1 MVLGAAALI
10 AIGAL
15 GDHMLFASSG
25 QAPVASGKATP
36 SQSATNALTS
46 DPAVK
51 QIKQTAQIVSAG
63 PTSLDQATEHAYAV
77 ASPSVVFVDNVGTGT
92 GSGIIYDTNGNI
104 VTNDHVAAGAS
115 SLKVTLSDGRV
126 FPAHIVG
133 TDPSDDLAVIHI
145 NASGLKPAKFA
156 AAGTFHV
163 AQMVLAIGSP
173 LGLKMSVT
181 SGLISGLN
189 RVEQEPDQAPTY
201 GAYLPNAIQT
211 SAAINP
217 GNSGGALVSL
227 SGVVVGMPTMVQ
239 TSTSDGTAAQD
250 VGFAIPSTRITKI
263 ASQIISTGK
272 VIHTGRAY
280 MGIAPADATGQSA
293 DPFSGGFFG
302 PGNGNSSP
310 TVEGALVQQISPSGP
325 AAKAGIQQGDVITKV
340 DGSSITSAQDLLTIL
355 AQKKPGDT
363 ISVTVN
369 RNGSTETVQV
379 HLGELPG

>member
-1 MVLGAAALI
+1 MVLGAVALI

-15 GDHMLFASSG
+15 GDHVLFANSS
-25 QAPVASGKATP
+25 ASPAASGRPTP
-36 SQSATNALTS
+36 SQSGTNSLSS

-51 QIKQTAQIVSAG
+51 QIKQTAQIVSASS
-63 PTSLDQATEHAYAV
+63 TSLDQATEHAYTV
-77 ASPSVVFVDNVGTGT
+77 ALPSVVFVDNVGTGT
-92 GSGIIYDTNGNI
+92 GSGIIYDKNGNI

-115 SLKVTLSDGRV
+115 QLKVTLSDGRV
-126 FPAHIVG
+126 FTAHLVG
-133 TDPSDDLAVIHI
+133 TDPADDLAVIHI
-145 NASGLKPAKFA
+145 SASGLKPAKFA
-156 AAGTFHV
+156 AGGTFHV
-163 AQMVLAIGSP
+163 AQTVLAIGSP
-173 LGLKMSVT
+173 LGLKSSVT

-189 RVEQEPDQAPTY
+189 RVEQEPDEAPTY

-280 MGIAPADATGQSA
+280 MGIAPTDATGQSMN
-293 DPFSGGFFG
+293 PFSGGFFG
-302 PGNGNSSP
+302 QGGNNGP
-310 TVEGALVQQISPSGP
+310 TVEGALVQQLSANGP
-325 AAKAGIQQGDVITKV
+325 AARAGIEQGDVITKV
-340 DGSSITSAQDLLTIL
+340 DGTAITSAQDLLTIL

-363 ISVTVN
+363 IAVTVN
-369 RNGSTETVQV
+369 RNGSTETVHV